1 MGVMPG
7 DILVPT
13 FPATIKIAFFLV
25 YRTDETKL
33 SALARIIQ
41 DGEEVAKA
49 EFDATV
55 IDPKDPWVVILP
67 MALATFEKEATLQLL
82 MSFAGGKDEEIVR
95 RKVRLSATASP
106 IA

>member
-1 MGVMPG
+1 MTTTLQYAIVCEDIRDEIGNKKSLMGVMPG

-67 MALATFEKEATLQLL
+67 MALATFE
-82 MSFAGGKDEEIVR
+82 
-95 RKVRLSATASP
+95 RKPLCSC
-106 IA
+106 